1 LENHATQREAE
12 RHLFAASLYGDLL
25 GRLGDDTMNVTY
37 EIRTKRNARVFAFD
51 TLDRAKEERARHEKR
66 IKVPLN
72 IVKITHTEE
81 VLHD

>member
-1 LENHATQREAE
+1 
-12 RHLFAASLYGDLL
+12 
-25 GRLGDDTMNVTY
+25 MNVTY

-51 TLDRAKEERARHEKR
+51 TLERARHEKR

-72 IVKITHTEE
+72 IVKITHMEE